1 MEMSLKKELL
11 NELTKQQLE
20 ELAKS
25 KGISFKLNARQQKYY
40 EGWDEREKLIDLMND
55 HQEITVSDIEQFIVK
70 RNP

>member
-1 MEMSLKKELL
+1 MSLKKELL

-25 KGISFKLNARQQKYY
+25 KGITFKLTTGQQKYY
-40 EGWDEREKLIDLMND
+40 DGWDEREKLIDLMND
-55 HQEITVSDIEQFIVK
+55 HEKITVSDIEQFIVK